1 MHAERSTHRQY
12 FILMHLGA
20 HESCAQHRNAL
31 ANINARAPL
40 AAVHAGARE
49 ASTVS
54 RLRVYQRVTVTACTV
69 LLGTGRCGVSG

>member
-1 MHAERSTHRQY
+1 
-12 FILMHLGA
+12 MHLGA